1 MVIIVCGLD
10 FRRGC
15 GSRGLLK
22 TEMYHGTEFTS
33 TDQLITEIDDYIHW
47 YNTERISI
55 RHEGLSPVQYRAQTL
70 AA

>member
-47 YNTERISI
+47 YKT
-55 RHEGLSPVQYRAQTL
+55 
-70 AA
+70 